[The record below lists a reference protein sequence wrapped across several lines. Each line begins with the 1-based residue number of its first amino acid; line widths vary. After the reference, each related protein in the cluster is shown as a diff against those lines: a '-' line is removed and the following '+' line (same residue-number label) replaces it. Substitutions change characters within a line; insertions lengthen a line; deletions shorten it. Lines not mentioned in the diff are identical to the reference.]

1 MSAVKSWSYTAY
13 STYAQCPAKY
23 KYQKID
29 KLPEP
34 KSQAMERGNAIHKK
48 CENYLTGITAALPTE
63 AKHFAAQMQ
72 QLKTLDPF
80 VEQKWGFTKDWRPT
94 SWTGSATWYRGIV
107 DAGVLYP
114 DRTADIV
121 DFKTG
126 KLYETNEDQIEL
138 FALSVMLRYP
148 EITHVTARLWYLDSG
163 DEIIREHSASDK
175 EALRKDWE
183 KRVGP
188 MFADTIFAP
197 KPNKFCDWCH
207 FRKSNG
213 GPCRFS

>member
-1 MSAVKSWSYTAY
+1 MSSVKSWSYTAY
-13 STYAQCPAKY
+13 STYSQCPLRY

-34 KSQAMERGNAIHKK
+34 KSDAMERGNAIHKK
-48 CENYLTGITAALPTE
+48 CENFLTNVVDTVPHE
-63 AKHFAAQMQ
+63 ARKFADQME
-72 QLKTLDPF
+72 QLKGLNPF
-80 VEQKWGFTKDWRPT
+80 VEQKWGFTKEWKPT
-94 SWTGSATWYRGIV
+94 SWTGKDTWYRGIV

-114 DRTADIV
+114 DNEADIV

-126 KLYETNEDQIEL
+126 KMYETNEDQIEL
-138 FALSVMLRYP
+138 FSLTVMLRWP
-148 EITHVTARLWYLDSG
+148 QVRHVTARLWYLDSG
-163 DEIIREHSASDK
+163 DEIVREFPATDK
-175 EALRKDWE
+175 VALRQKWE
-183 KRVGP
+183 KKVGP

-197 KPNKFCDWCH
+197 KPNKFCGWCH